1 MPRSLFLSLFL
12 GRNPDT
18 SELRGLH
25 QLAGTID
32 FRPGNMIFSEG
43 DEAHS
48 LFGVARGFVRLYKSM
63 PGGSRQILAFA
74 IPGDLLGMPLSE
86 WHSCSAEAIGEVVLC
101 RFARAR
107 FANFFQTNPNTMRRI
122 VDFEANELESARE
135 LLLLLGNA
143 SAEERVMRF
152 LVSWRNRLLSIG
164 TPSELVPLP
173 MQRKD
178 IAEMLGLT
186 KETVSRIFARL
197 EAKSV
202 LRTVPNGVIFTTV
215 RSYHTE
221 Q

>member
-1 MPRSLFLSLFL
+1 MP
-12 GRNPDT
+12 D
-18 SELRGLH
+18 
-25 QLAGTID
+25 
-32 FRPGNMIFSEG
+32 
-43 DEAHS
+43 
-48 LFGVARGFVRLYKSM
+48 
-63 PGGSRQILAFA
+63 GSRQILAFA

-101 RFARAR
+101 RFVRAR
-107 FANFFQTNPNTMRRI
+107 FANFCQTNPNTMRRI

-152 LVSWRNRLLSIG
+152 LFSWRNRLLSIG

-197 EAKSV
+197 EAKNV
-202 LRTVPNGVIFTTV
+202 LRIVPNGVIFTTV
-215 RSYHTE
+215 RAATQSDDLGLALSPTVTASRVNAMTVRIHASYPNH